1 MGAIGVAR
9 RRARDNNKSIAG
21 PAVRVGIVGGTGAM
35 GRGFA
40 LRWSPRHEVVIGSRD
55 EARAREAAS
64 GYAAAAR
71 AAVGEAAASNITGA
85 SNADTAA
92 GADALVLSIP
102 YENIDTVCP
111 AVLPGAPESCIVI
124 SPIVPMERTRAGF
137 EFVPFR
143 DGKKSAHDSVAAH
156 MRDPAR
162 LVSAF
167 HVISEKKLAD
177 PSLPLDYDIFVCGDS
192 DECVEAVCGLV
203 SDIEGLRALRL
214 GGGSLAYMAEVATPL
229 LLNAMVR
236 NRLKSPGIKLV

>member
-1 MGAIGVAR
+1 LGVAR

-21 PAVRVGIVGGTGAM
+21 RAVKIGIVGGTGAM

-40 LRWSPRHEVVIGSRD
+40 LRWSPRHGVAIGSRD
-55 EARAREAAS
+55 AGRAQAS
-64 GYAAAAR
+64 ASEYAAAAR
-71 AAVGEAAASNITGA
+71 EALGEAAASNITGA
-85 SNADTAA
+85 SNADVAA

-102 YENIDTVCP
+102 YENIGAVC
-111 AVLPGAPESCIVI
+111 ADLLPRTRESCIVI
-124 SPIVPMERTRAGF
+124 SPIVPMERTGAGF

-156 MRDPAR
+156 MRDASR

-177 PSLPLDYDIFVCGDS
+177 PARALDYDIFVCGDS